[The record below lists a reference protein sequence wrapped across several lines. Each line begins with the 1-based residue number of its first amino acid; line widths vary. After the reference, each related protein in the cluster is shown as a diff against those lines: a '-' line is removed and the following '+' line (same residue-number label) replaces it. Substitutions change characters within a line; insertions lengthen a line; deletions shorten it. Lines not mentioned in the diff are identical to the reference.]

1 MGGWRYGQ
9 EEGVGFLMSPVVAEQ
24 WRAAFLQAVRLHENA
39 GRLKDAALEER
50 LGDWTK
56 ALTAVVVAACQ
67 AMGWQAS
74 ARGHQLDMLPV
85 PRSEYLSLDVVAF
98 PESEKRWR
106 FPVAV
111 MELEN
116 SGDDDR
122 IAYSLWKVLCVRTDL
137 RVLYCYRNGSEEGP
151 SLVRLLRDDVVRSM
165 DLADRVK
172 LGGETLIVVGSRGE
186 AATFP
191 YGFFKWWE
199 LELNTGTFR
208 LV

>member
-1 MGGWRYGQ
+1 
-9 EEGVGFLMSPVVAEQ
+9 MSPNAAEK
-24 WRAAFLQAVRLHENA
+24 WRAAFLQTVQRHETA
-39 GRLKDAALEER
+39 TPLKDAALEER

-56 ALTAVVVAACQ
+56 ALTAVVVTTCQ
-67 AMGWQAS
+67 AMGWRAS
-74 ARGHQLDMLPV
+74 AKGHQLKLLPV
-85 PRSEYLSLDVVAF
+85 PRGEYLGLDVVAF
-98 PESEKRWR
+98 TESGKRWR

-122 IAYSLWKVLCVRTDL
+122 IAYSLWKVLCVRTAL

-151 SLVRLLRDDVVRSM
+151 ALVRFLRDDVVRSM
-165 DLADRVK
+165 DIAERMGLE
-172 LGGETLIVVGSRGE
+172 GETLIVVGSRSDST
-186 AATFP
+186 TFP